1 MPQPKS
7 PPPRVGLPPMAP
19 LAPQAQRPSSP
30 VPPMAPQVGSQ
41 ANPPRQVSGIAPRSL
56 HAPLPPAVP
65 PPPPLP
71 SGIPGSVSNAYPSS
85 PPPGSTPN
93 PSMGGYDSRPAPPN
107 LAPPESREREREQ
120 ESSERHSD
128 MRPPAQTIHTERQ
141 LIETVSIPRLTLQ
154 VEREGG
160 IGTQRAVVH
169 DGDVCKIGSHASND
183 VVLRDPMVSRFHC
196 RLVRENGQWTL
207 RDSGSMN
214 GTTLNGVRLRD
225 GDVGT
230 EGVLSIGDSIVRVRS
245 GAPAKEDFVP
255 MMPSFGALVG
265 TSLPMRRMFALL
277 DKIAQSDINVLIE
290 GESGTGKELVAT
302 EIMQRS
308 ARAEKPFVVVD
319 CGAISPNLVESELFG
334 HVRGAFTGADR
345 DRVGA
350 FEAADG
356 GTVFLDEIGELPLE
370 LQPKLLRALEAREIR
385 RVGETKPR
393 RVNVRV
399 ISATNRDLEREVN
412 KGRFREDL
420 YFRLAVIST
429 RVPPLRER
437 LDDLLILIRT
447 FLSHLGVAEEER
459 LFPASVL
466 QEMAK
471 HDWPGNVRELRN
483 YVERSVVLQSANLT
497 LRRGAGGVTS
507 TQGPA
512 NGIDLSVPFRL
523 AKDAVIDSFE
533 RSYLSQ
539 LLEAAGGN
547 MSKAARMAGMDRMYL
562 HRLVQKHGL
571 RGGKGDSIKPSP
583 FGAAAGGNRND

>member
-1 MPQPKS
+1 
-7 PPPRVGLPPMAP
+7 VDELAANLPP
-19 LAPQAQRPSSP
+19 
-30 VPPMAPQVGSQ
+30 
-41 ANPPRQVSGIAPRSL
+41 I
-56 HAPLPPAVP
+56 
-65 PPPPLP
+65 
-71 SGIPGSVSNAYPSS
+71 
-85 PPPGSTPN
+85 
-93 PSMGGYDSRPAPPN
+93 
-107 LAPPESREREREQ
+107 
-120 ESSERHSD
+120 
-128 MRPPAQTIHTERQ
+128 RPPAATLHTVRE
-141 LIETVSIPRLTLQ
+141 LTESVAIPRLTLQ

-160 IGTQRAVVH
+160 IGTQRAIVH
-169 DGDVCKIGSHASND
+169 DGDICKIGSHASND
-183 VVLRDPMVSRFHC
+183 LVLRDPMVSRFHC
-196 RLVRENGQWTL
+196 RLVREAGVWTL
-207 RDSGSMN
+207 RDSGSLN
-214 GTTLNGVRLRD
+214 GTSLNGVRLRD
-225 GDVGT
+225 GDIGP
-230 EGVLSIGDSIVRVRS
+230 EGVLAVGDSIVRVRA
-245 GAPAKEDFVP
+245 GTPAKEDFVP
-255 MMPSFGALVG
+255 MVPSFGALVG
-265 TSLPMRRMFALL
+265 TSMPMRRMFALL
-277 DKIAQSDINVLIE
+277 DKIAQSEINVLIE

-308 ARAEKPFVVVD
+308 GRADKPFVVVD

-385 RVGETKPR
+385 RVGESKSR

-420 YFRLAVIST
+420 YFRIAVISA

-437 LDDLLILIRT
+437 LDDLLILVRT
-447 FLSHLGVAEEER
+447 FLVQLGVTEEER
-459 LFPASVL
+459 LFPTSVL
-466 QEMAK
+466 SEMAK

-497 LRRGAGGVTS
+497 LRRGPGGTTS
-507 TQGPA
+507 AQASA

-523 AKDAVIDSFE
+523 TKDAVIDSFE

-539 LLEAAGGN
+539 LLEVAAGN
-547 MSKAARMAGMDRMYL
+547 MSKAARLAGMDRMYL

-571 RGGKGDSIKPSP
+571 RGGKGDQIKPSP
-583 FGAAAGGNRND
+583 FGSASGDGQDD